1 MRTALLALV
10 TVTSLMTAP
19 VAAASPAAART
30 APSRTALTP
39 VSSDPFTNSGSSHAT
54 EVEPDTYAAGS
65 TIVGAFQAGRTFNGG
80 SSDTGWVTSH
90 DAGRHWSRGFLSD
103 TASSGGPYARIS
115 DPAVA
120 YDRKHRT
127 WLISGLT
134 VSAATVGTGVVV
146 NRSADA
152 LHWSKPV
159 RVYAVAANGFA
170 DKDWITCDNTP
181 SSRHYGNCYAEF
193 DLPSSG
199 DLLMMSVS
207 RNGGRTWLPPK
218 PAADRAAGLG
228 GQPLVQPDGRVVVP
242 YLGFGSSE
250 FIGSFVSA
258 NGGASWSAHR
268 MVSVVQKAVDGGG
281 IRNEPLPSAQED
293 ASGKVY
299 VVWDDCRFRA
309 GCRSNDIV
317 LSTSKNG
324 TAWTRVVRIPLGSVA
339 SAADH
344 MIPGIGVQPG
354 TSGSRTRIAI
364 YYYYYPDNACGLKT
378 CRLYV
383 GYVSSVN
390 GGRTWSAPVQVGG
403 PTLLGRI
410 VPTSIGRM
418 VGDYI
423 GTAIASGRAFALVAV
438 GLPATGRKEFNEP
451 MAVVARGERVTGGPH
466 AAQSA
471 VPGTPPAGYV
481 PVSPVPPRRF

>member
-19 VAAASPAAART
+19 VVAAPPAAARS
-30 APSRTALTP
+30 APSPTALTR
-39 VSSDPFTNSGSSHAT
+39 VSSDPFTNSGSYHAT

-80 SSDTGWVTSH
+80 SSDIGWVTSH
-90 DAGRHWSRGFLSD
+90 DAGRHWSRGFLPD
-103 TASSGGPYARIS
+103 TVSSGGPYALIS

-120 YDRKHRT
+120 YDRKYRT

-134 VSAATVGTGVVV
+134 VSAATIGTGVVV

-152 LHWSKPV
+152 LRWSKPV

-193 DLPSSG
+193 DLASAG

-207 RNGGRTWLPPK
+207 VNGGRTWMPPK
-218 PAADRAAGLG
+218 PTADKAAGLG

-242 YLGFGSSE
+242 YFGFAG

-258 NGGASWSAHR
+258 NGGASWSAHHV
-268 MVSVVQKAVDGGG
+268 VSAVHMAPDGGG
-281 IRNEPLPSAQED
+281 IRNEPLPSAGED

-299 VVWDDCRFRA
+299 VAWNDCRFRA

-317 LSTSKNG
+317 LSTSRNG
-324 TAWTRVVRIPLGSVA
+324 TTWTPVVRIPIGSVA
-339 SAADH
+339 GAADH

-354 TSGSRTRIAI
+354 TSGSRARIAI
-364 YYYYYPDNACGLKT
+364 YYYYYPDNACDLKT
-378 CRLYV
+378 CRLDV

-390 GGRTWSAPVQVGG
+390 GGKTWSAPIQVGG

-438 GLPATGRKEFNEP
+438 GLPAAARKEFNEP
-451 MAVVARGERVTGGPH
+451 MAVVARGEPVTGGPH
-466 AAQSA
+466 AVQSA
-471 VPGTPPAGYV
+471 VPGTPPAGHV